1 MKHYFLTGEAGHQD
15 KLSDPALQMEPVNVY
30 GKNILNGC
38 VPQNGFLQNSKMNI
52 TNNPLAETD
61 EDKVSQTT
69 IFKLLFYFLNSHHS
83 SSNSPD
89 NLPLPIS
96 ICTKSH
102 QLPFNS
108 CWNVYVLHNLLP
120 NTNHMTCYHLEL
132 AYQFVPSSRHSFDI
146 SLR

>member
-69 IFKLLFYFLNSHHS
+69 IFKLLFYFLNSHPTILTIYPFQLQPTPALTMS
-83 SSNSPD
+83 
-89 NLPLPIS
+89 LLIPLGMYDKK
-96 ICTKSH
+96 C
-102 QLPFNS
+102 
-108 CWNVYVLHNLLP
+108 
-120 NTNHMTCYHLEL
+120 
-132 AYQFVPSSRHSFDI
+132 
-146 SLR
+146 